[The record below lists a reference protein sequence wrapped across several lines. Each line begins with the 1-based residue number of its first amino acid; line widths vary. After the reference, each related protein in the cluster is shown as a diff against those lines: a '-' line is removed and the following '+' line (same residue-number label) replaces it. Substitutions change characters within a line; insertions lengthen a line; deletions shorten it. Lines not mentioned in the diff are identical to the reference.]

1 MSGAG
6 ARLSSLLERA
16 GVQPLADPGANP
28 EIRGACLDS
37 RRVGP
42 GDLFFAIRGLKLDG
56 DSFVPDAIRR
66 GARAVVSGAPRPDGL
81 DAGIAWVQV
90 AQPRQA
96 AGPIS
101 RECYGRP
108 DESMT
113 LVGITGTNGKTTVA
127 CLVESIG
134 SAAGR
139 KTGRIGTVG
148 HAFAGVERAAVRTTP
163 EAPELYRL
171 LAEMRNEAVDLVAME
186 VSSHALSLHRVE
198 GARFAAAAFLNL
210 SRDHLD
216 FHGDEESYFLA
227 KAKLFETLSSR
238 ECAVLP
244 ADSPLGERLRRRTEA
259 RVLTFGRGA
268 SADVRLREE
277 RCGNDGSSATLETP
291 EGPLPVR
298 SFLLG
303 RFNLEN
309 VAAAAAC
316 ALAVGMPPESIPA
329 GVLGLQTVPGRM
341 ERLDRGQPFAVIV
354 DYAHTEAALR
364 NLLASVREFSRG
376 RIHLVF
382 GCGGDRD
389 PGKRMSMGRAAAT
402 GADAVYATSDNPR
415 SERLAAIL
423 EEIEAGIA
431 SVAGGAGRSSTI
443 PDRDEAIR
451 TAVAAAEPGD
461 AVLVAGKGHETT
473 QTFGD
478 RVEPFDDR
486 LVAIRA
492 LESLGWRGRKH
503 AGA

>member
-1 MSGAG
+1 M
-6 ARLSSLLERA
+6 R
-16 GVQPLADPGANP
+16 PLADPGADP

-42 GDLFFAIRGLKLDG
+42 GDIFIAVPGFRIDG
-56 DSFVPDAIRR
+56 DSFVPDAVRR
-66 GARAVVSGAPRPDGL
+66 GARAVVSIGPRPGWL
-81 DAGIAWVQV
+81 DAGVAWVRV

-108 DESMT
+108 DESLT

-127 CLVESIG
+127 YLVESI
-134 SAAGR
+134 ATAGGR
-139 KTGRIGTVG
+139 RAGRIGTVG
-148 HAFAGVERAAVRTTP
+148 HAFAGIERAAARTTP
-163 EAPELYRL
+163 EAPDLYRL
-171 LAEMRNEAVDLVAME
+171 LAEMRDEAVELVAME

-198 GARFAAAAFLNL
+198 GARFATAAFLNL

-216 FHGDEESYFLA
+216 FHENEEGYFRA
-227 KAKLFETLSSR
+227 KARLFEALSAH
-238 ECAVLP
+238 EWAVLP
-244 ADSPLGERLRRRTEA
+244 EDSPYGEQLRGRTRA
-259 RVLTFGRGA
+259 RVLTFGRRPT
-268 SADVRLREE
+268 ADVRLLEE
-277 RCGNDGSSATLETP
+277 RCGSDGSSAILETP
-291 EGPLPVR
+291 EGALPVR

-329 GVLGLQTVPGRM
+329 GVLALQAVPGRM
-341 ERLDRGQPFAVIV
+341 ERIERGQPFGVIV

-364 NLLASVREFSRG
+364 SLLASAREFARG

-389 PGKRMSMGRAAAT
+389 PGKRSGMGRAAAG
-402 GADAVYATSDNPR
+402 GADALYVTADNPR
-415 SERLAAIL
+415 GEALAAIL
-423 EEIEAGIA
+423 EEIAAGIA
-431 SVAGGAGRSSTI
+431 SVEGRAGRSATI
-443 PDRDEAIR
+443 PDRAEAIR
-451 TAVAAAEPGD
+451 AAIAAAKPGD
-461 AVLVAGKGHETT
+461 VVLVAGKGHETT
-473 QTFGD
+473 QTFAD
-478 RVEPFDDR
+478 RIEPFDDR
-486 LVAIRA
+486 LVAIQA